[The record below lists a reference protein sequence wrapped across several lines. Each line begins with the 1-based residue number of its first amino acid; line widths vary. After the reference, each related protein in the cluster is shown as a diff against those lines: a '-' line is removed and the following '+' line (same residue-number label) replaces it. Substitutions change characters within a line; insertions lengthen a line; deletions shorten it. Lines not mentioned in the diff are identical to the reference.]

1 MGIPNHPPRF
11 DTDHNRPFYE
21 GLELGELR
29 LTACSECGTIHWYPP
44 EVAPCHPGAQMVWR
58 RVAPTGRIHMFSTI
72 HRSLLPGD
80 HAAEVP
86 YTSALV
92 ESDDAPGARIPA
104 LIVNLEDRAPA
115 CDMRVRLSPV
125 RVGNHV
131 IAAFE
136 PAD

>member
-1 MGIPNHPPRF
+1 MGVPNHAPRF
-11 DTDHNRPFYE
+11 DTEHNRPFYE
-21 GLELGELR
+21 GLERGELR

-44 EVAPCHPGAQMVWR
+44 EALPCHPDAKIEWR
-58 RVAPTGRIHMFSTI
+58 VVSPNGRIYMFSVI

-80 HAAEVP
+80 HAAETP

-104 LIVNLEDRAPA
+104 LIVNLGSRPPT

-125 RVGNHV
+125 RAGDHM

-136 PAD
+136 PID